1 MPEVYEGRKF
11 GGDDRRARDSAAVG
25 HVRTKGD
32 DRYFRWMRLAQ
43 NASPARPGVS
53 GGLAPHHILGLAQ
66 WKQLTEG
73 MSVEEVALLEADLN
87 SIGLGMGDKPLNL
100 VGLEQDPGS
109 RGKNSLTGSHY
120 RVHQGED
127 DIVKSMGLKTKGG
140 RLYMGSTPIS
150 EIDFETRRGI
160 LIGTA
165 LRFEENLDNVQRESM
180 EDFRSQPNY
189 QEQIDDIK
197 ARSFKGKPMP
207 GPDNIPTSASKKVLG
222 NMSYLEAQ
230 GENVKQRI
238 LSAGER
244 LRNMPIIPPKAA
256 KTLRYVPGV
265 IGGVATVLG
274 AAGDAL
280 AVQEGLS
287 NEAEELSPR
296 EQGIKDLQTASGAS
310 GLASLIPGPQ
320 QAVVGGVSAV
330 TGIAAGAASAFDAA
344 ADRRLRDMQLE
355 TGVIGGDTF
364 PEGGAEITQYNRTPN
379 RFERRNK

>member
-1 MPEVYEGRKF
+1 
-11 GGDDRRARDSAAVG
+11 
-25 HVRTKGD
+25 
-32 DRYFRWMRLAQ
+32 
-43 NASPARPGVS
+43 
-53 GGLAPHHILGLAQ
+53 
-66 WKQLTEG
+66 
-73 MSVEEVALLEADLN
+73 
-87 SIGLGMGDKPLNL
+87 
-100 VGLEQDPGS
+100 
-109 RGKNSLTGSHY
+109 
-120 RVHQGED
+120 
-127 DIVKSMGLKTKGG
+127 
-140 RLYMGSTPIS
+140 
-150 EIDFETRRGI
+150 RRGI
-160 LIGTA
+160 LINTA

-244 LRNMPIIPPKAA
+244 LRNMPVIPPKAA

-344 ADRRLRDMQLE
+344 ADRR
-355 TGVIGGDTF
+355 
-364 PEGGAEITQYNRTPN
+364 
-379 RFERRNK
+379 